1 MGDILRF
8 LWAAALFFSISV
20 FSLVSD
26 AALRNPCHPRKAELV
41 ELTQGENEINLCL
54 FGEALV
60 GAETLQKA
68 SEKNSPDAVKAF
80 QKGQR
85 ERVSGGVCGSFGAE
99 LVEAKD
105 SKGNQYNL
113 CRFPDG
119 SVMEET
125 TLWLG
130 PDSLLGEKL
139 GRILRRISES

>member
-1 MGDILRF
+1 M
-8 LWAAALFFSISV
+8 
-20 FSLVSD
+20 
-26 AALRNPCHPRKAELV
+26 
-41 ELTQGENEINLCL
+41 
-54 FGEALV
+54 

-68 SEKNSPDAVKAF
+68 SEKNSPEAVKAF
-80 QKGQR
+80 QKGMR

-99 LVEAKD
+99 LLEAKD

-119 SVMEET
+119 SVIEET

-139 GRILRRISES
+139 GRILSRLNES